1 MRKTKII
8 CTMGPATDAP
18 GVLEALIE
26 NGMNVARFN
35 FSHGTHPEQK
45 ARLDR
50 LKEAREKLGIP
61 VAALLDTKGPEIR
74 LRNFVNGKEVLE
86 AGQRF
91 TLTTREVE
99 GTKDICS
106 ISYKNLPQDVQVG
119 TAVMIDDG
127 LIRMIV
133 EEKTDTD
140 IVCLVENGG
149 PVKNH
154 KGINVPGV
162 HLTMPY
168 MSPQDREDLLFGVQ
182 EGFDFV
188 AASFCRSAADV
199 LEIRRLLEENGSTMR
214 IIAKLENQEGVNNI
228 SEILSVADGI
238 MVARGDMG
246 VEIDFTEIPIIQKD
260 LISYTLACG
269 KHVITATQMLE
280 SMITNPRPTR
290 AEITDVANAVYDG
303 TSAVMLSGETAAGK
317 YPVEALKTMAA
328 IAERT
333 EKDINYFDRMWKS
346 TQDMRLGIGGATA
359 HAACTTANDTN
370 ASAIVTV
377 TKSGI
382 TPRLISRFRPD
393 TPIIA
398 CVLEESVQRQLALTW
413 GVTPLM
419 MDYVTSTDDM
429 IEGSVAVAKA
439 AGLLHDGEIAVVTA
453 GVPAGISG
461 TTNMIKIH
469 LVGNSLLCGAGVGDL
484 NARGILCVCKT
495 LEEVKATFRPG
506 MILVVPTTNNDMMP
520 YLRQAAGI
528 ITEENGMG
536 SHAAVVGLSLG
547 LPVIV
552 GAIGATRLLQDGMEV
567 SMDCRNGSVQSLGNG
582 L

>member
-8 CTMGPATDAP
+8 CTLGPATDAP
-18 GVLEALIE
+18 GVLDALIE
-26 NGMNVARFN
+26 NGMDVARFN
-35 FSHGTHPEQK
+35 FSHGTHPDQK

-50 LKEAREKLGIP
+50 LKEARERLGRP

-74 LRNFVNGKEVLE
+74 LRNFINGKEVLE

-99 GTKDICS
+99 GTRDICAV
-106 ISYKNLPQDVQVG
+106 SYKNLPQDVQVG

-127 LIRMIV
+127 LIRMTV

-140 IVCLVENGG
+140 IVCRVENGG
-149 PVKNH
+149 PVKDH
-154 KGINVPGV
+154 KGVNVPGV

-168 MSPQDREDLLFGVQ
+168 MSAQDREDLLFGIA

-199 LEIRRLLEENGSTMR
+199 MEIRRLLEEHNCNMR

-228 SEILSVADGI
+228 REILSVADGI

-246 VEIDFTEIPIIQKD
+246 VEIDFTEIPVIQKN
-260 LISYTLACG
+260 LISYTLDCG

-280 SMITNPRPTR
+280 SMISNPRPTR

-317 YPVEALKTMAA
+317 YPVEALKTMSA
-328 IAERT
+328 IAQRT
-333 EKDINYFDRMWKS
+333 EREINYFDRMRKMNP
-346 TQDMRLGIGGATA
+346 DMRLGIGGATA

-377 TKSGI
+377 TKSGA

-393 TPIIA
+393 APIIA
-398 CVLEESVQRQLALTW
+398 CVLEESVRRQLSLTW
-413 GVTPLM
+413 GVIPLM
-419 MDYVTSTDDM
+419 MGYVTSTDDM
-429 IEGSVAVAKA
+429 IEGSVAVAKE
-439 AGLLHDGEIAVVTA
+439 AGLLHDGQIAVVTA
-453 GVPAGISG
+453 GVPAGIAG
-461 TTNMIKIH
+461 TTNMIKVH
-469 LVGNSLLCGAGVGDL
+469 LVGNSLLSGAGVGEL
-484 NARGILCVCKT
+484 NAKGPLCVCRT
-495 LEEVKATFRPG
+495 LEDVKAKFQPG
-506 MILVVPTTNNDMMP
+506 MILVVPGTNNDMMP
-520 YLRQAAGI
+520 YLRQAAGV
-528 ITEENGMG
+528 ITEEGGMG

-552 GAIGATRLLQDGMEV
+552 GAIGATRTLRDGEQV
-567 SMDCRNGSVQSLGNG
+567 SMDCKNGSVQSLAE
-582 L
+582 

>member
-8 CTMGPATDAP
+8 CTLGPATDAP
-18 GVLEALIE
+18 GVLEDLIR
-26 NGMNVARFN
+26 NGMDVARFN
-35 FSHGTHPEQK
+35 FSHGTHPQQK
-45 ARLDR
+45 ERLDR
-50 LKEAREKLGIP
+50 LKEVRARMGVP

-74 LRNFVNGKEVLE
+74 LKNFVNGKEVLE

-99 GTKDICS
+99 GTKDICA
-106 ISYKNLPQDVQVG
+106 ITYKNLPQDVQVG
-119 TAVMIDDG
+119 TTIMIDDG
-127 LIRMIV
+127 LIRMTV

-140 IVCLVENGG
+140 IVCLVANGG
-149 PVKNH
+149 PVKDH
-154 KGINVPGV
+154 KGVNVPGV

-168 MSPQDREDLLFGVQ
+168 MSAADREDLLFGV
-182 EGFDFV
+182 EEDFDFV
-188 AASFCRSAADV
+188 ACSFCRSAADV
-199 LEIRRLLEENGSTMR
+199 MEIRRLLEENGSNMR

-228 SEILSVADGI
+228 KEILAVADGI

-246 VEIDFTEIPIIQKD
+246 VEIDFTEIPVIQKD
-260 LISYTLACG
+260 LIAYTLASG
-269 KHVITATQMLE
+269 KHVITATQMLD
-280 SMITNPRPTR
+280 SMINNPRPTR

-317 YPVEALKTMAA
+317 YPVESLKTMAA

-333 EKDINYFDRMWKS
+333 ERDINYFERMRAMDP
-346 TQDMRLGIGGATA
+346 DMRLGIGGATA

-377 TKSGI
+377 TKSGA

-393 TPIIA
+393 APIIA
-398 CVLEESVQRQLALTW
+398 CVLEEQVRRQLSLTW

-429 IEGSVAVAKA
+429 IEGSVAIAKE
-439 AGLLHDGEIAVVTA
+439 AGLLRDGEIAVVTA
-453 GVPAGISG
+453 GVPAGIAG
-461 TTNMIKIH
+461 TTNMIKVH
-469 LVGNSLLCGAGVGDL
+469 LVGNSLISGAGVGDL
-484 NARGILCVCKT
+484 NARGVLCVCKT
-495 LEEVKATFRPG
+495 LEELKTEFQPG
-506 MILVVPTTNNDMMP
+506 MILVVPGTNNDMMP
-520 YLRQAAGI
+520 YLRQAAGV

-552 GAIGATRLLQDGMEV
+552 GAVGATRTLKDGMEV
-567 SMDCRNGSVQSLGNG
+567 SMDCRNGSVQSLG
-582 L
+582 

>member
-8 CTMGPATDAP
+8 CTLGPATDAP
-18 GVLEALIE
+18 GVLEDLIR
-26 NGMNVARFN
+26 NGMDVARFN
-35 FSHGTHPEQK
+35 FSHGTHPQQK
-45 ARLDR
+45 ERLDR
-50 LKEAREKLGIP
+50 LKEVRARMGVP

-74 LRNFVNGKEVLE
+74 LKNFVNGKEVLE

-99 GTKDICS
+99 GTKDICA
-106 ISYKNLPQDVQVG
+106 ITYKNLPQDVQVG
-119 TAVMIDDG
+119 TTIMIDDG
-127 LIRMIV
+127 LIRMTV

-140 IVCLVENGG
+140 IVCLVANGG
-149 PVKNH
+149 PVKDH
-154 KGINVPGV
+154 KGVNVPGV

-168 MSPQDREDLLFGVQ
+168 MSAADREDLLFGVE

-188 AASFCRSAADV
+188 ACSFCRSAADV
-199 LEIRRLLEENGSTMR
+199 MEIRRLLEENGSNMR

-228 SEILSVADGI
+228 KEILAVADGI

-246 VEIDFTEIPIIQKD
+246 VEIDFTEIPVIQKD
-260 LISYTLACG
+260 LIAYTLASG
-269 KHVITATQMLE
+269 KHVITATQMLD
-280 SMITNPRPTR
+280 SMINNPRPTR

-317 YPVEALKTMAA
+317 YPVESLKTMAA

-333 EKDINYFDRMWKS
+333 ERDINYFERMRAMDP
-346 TQDMRLGIGGATA
+346 DMRLGIGGATA
-359 HAACTTANDTN
+359 HAACTTAKDTN

-377 TKSGI
+377 TKSGA

-393 TPIIA
+393 APIIA
-398 CVLEESVQRQLALTW
+398 CVLEEQVRRQLSLTW

-429 IEGSVAVAKA
+429 IEGSVAVAKE

-453 GVPAGISG
+453 GVPAGIAG
-461 TTNMIKIH
+461 TTNMIKVH
-469 LVGNSLLCGAGVGDL
+469 LVGNSLISGAGVGDL
-484 NARGILCVCKT
+484 NARGALCVCRT
-495 LEEVKATFRPG
+495 LEDVKTKFQPG
-506 MILVVPTTNNDMMP
+506 MILVVPGTNNDMMP
-520 YLRQAAGI
+520 YLREAEGV

-536 SHAAVVGLSLG
+536 SHAAVVGLSLNK
-547 LPVIV
+547 PVIV
-552 GAIGATRLLQDGMEV
+552 GAIGATRTLKDGMQV
-567 SMDCRNGSVQSLGNG
+567 SMDCRNGSVQSLG
-582 L
+582 

>member
-8 CTMGPATDAP
+8 CTLGPATDAP
-18 GVLEALIE
+18 GVLEDLIR
-26 NGMNVARFN
+26 NGMDVARFN
-35 FSHGTHPEQK
+35 FSHGTHPQQK
-45 ARLDR
+45 ERLDR
-50 LKEAREKLGIP
+50 LKEVRARMGVP

-74 LRNFVNGKEVLE
+74 LKNFVNGKELLE

-99 GTKDICS
+99 GTKDICA
-106 ISYKNLPQDVQVG
+106 ITYKNLPQDVQVG
-119 TAVMIDDG
+119 TTIMIDDG
-127 LIRMIV
+127 LIRMTV

-140 IVCLVENGG
+140 IVCLVANGG
-149 PVKNH
+149 PVKDH
-154 KGINVPGV
+154 KGVNVPGV

-168 MSPQDREDLLFGVQ
+168 MSAADREDLLFGVE

-188 AASFCRSAADV
+188 ACSFCRSAADV
-199 LEIRRLLEENGSTMR
+199 MEIRRLLEENGSNMR

-228 SEILSVADGI
+228 KEILAVADGI

-246 VEIDFTEIPIIQKD
+246 VEIDFTEIPVIQKD
-260 LISYTLACG
+260 LIAYTLASG
-269 KHVITATQMLE
+269 KHVITATQMLD
-280 SMITNPRPTR
+280 SMINNPRPTR

-317 YPVEALKTMAA
+317 YPVESLKTMAA

-333 EKDINYFDRMWKS
+333 ERDINYFERMRAMDP
-346 TQDMRLGIGGATA
+346 DMRLGIGGATA
-359 HAACTTANDTN
+359 HAACTTAKDTN

-377 TKSGI
+377 TKSGA

-393 TPIIA
+393 APIIA
-398 CVLEESVQRQLALTW
+398 CVLEEQVRRQLSLTW

-429 IEGSVAVAKA
+429 IEGSVAVAKE

-453 GVPAGISG
+453 GVPAGIAG
-461 TTNMIKIH
+461 TTNMIKVH
-469 LVGNSLLCGAGVGDL
+469 LVGNSLLSGAGVGDL
-484 NARGILCVCKT
+484 NARGALCVCRT
-495 LEEVKATFRPG
+495 LEDVKSKFQPG
-506 MILVVPTTNNDMMP
+506 MILVVPGTNNDMMP
-520 YLRQAAGI
+520 YLREAEGV

-536 SHAAVVGLSLG
+536 SHAAVVGLSLNK
-547 LPVIV
+547 PVIV
-552 GAIGATRLLQDGMEV
+552 GAIGATRTLKDGMQV
-567 SMDCRNGSVQSLGNG
+567 SMDCRNGSVQSLG
-582 L
+582 